1 MVHSVSLDSRI
12 LRCDPTLNVSEQF
25 QGNDIMILEYVYDL
39 PGTGCQIWVK
49 IYCEF
54 AADPNNP
61 LSARLS
67 DGCVNVLPPGG
78 G

>member
-1 MVHSVSLDSRI
+1 
-12 LRCDPTLNVSEQF
+12 
-25 QGNDIMILEYVYDL
+25 MILEYVYDL
-39 PGTGCQIWVK
+39 PGTGCQLWVK

-61 LSARLS
+61 LSGRLS

>member
-1 MVHSVSLDSRI
+1 
-12 LRCDPTLNVSEQF
+12 
-25 QGNDIMILEYVYDL
+25 MILEYVYDL

-61 LSARLS
+61 LSARQCVLS
-67 DGCVNVLPPGG
+67 GTGRMV
-78 G
+78 